1 MDALLHVTGAELTGR
16 KSMRFPVRVS
26 VTRPDFQTA
35 LATAW
40 QVLRRVGELAGEWP
54 CGHGKLVFSPVIE
67 EPESGAGL
75 DCRFLT
81 GENTVALE
89 IEAGLELVFDF
100 QANVWQR
107 LEAVTGVMDFLRG
120 IQAAV
125 GGEDVVISPTP
136 VLSEG

>member
-54 CGHGKLVFSPVIE
+54 CGHGKLVFSPVME

-75 DCRFLT
+75 DCRFLA

-120 IQAAV
+120 IQAVV

-136 VLSEG
+136 VLT